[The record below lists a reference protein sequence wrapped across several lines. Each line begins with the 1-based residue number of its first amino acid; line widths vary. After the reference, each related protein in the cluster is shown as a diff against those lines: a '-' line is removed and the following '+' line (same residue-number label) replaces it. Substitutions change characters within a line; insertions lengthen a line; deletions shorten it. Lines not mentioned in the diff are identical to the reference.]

1 MFITAAIVCGLLAAA
16 LVMSGR
22 AKLVK
27 NKTVMA
33 VMAKVR
39 FPTDKLWLLAAAE
52 IAGAAGLA
60 AGLFWWPIGV
70 AAATGVI
77 AYFLAAVASHLRVH
91 DKDIAPAAVLLLV
104 AVAALTLRATT
115 T

>member
-1 MFITAAIVCGLLAAA
+1 MFTAATIVCGLLAAA

-27 NKTVMA
+27 VNTVIA
-33 VMAKVR
+33 AMAKVR
-39 FPTDKLWLLAAAE
+39 FPPDKLWLLAAAE
-52 IAGAAGLA
+52 IAGAAGLV
-60 AGLFWWPIGV
+60 AGLFWWPLGI

-77 AYFLAAVASHLRVH
+77 AYFTGAVASHLRVH
-91 DKDIAPAAVLLLV
+91 DKDIAPAAVLLLA